1 MRTALILLFLLALAA
16 IPGSVV
22 PQSAQSAMKVSDFAA
37 NHPTLDRI
45 CRPLGMYHVYTSV
58 WFSAIYL
65 LLFISLIGCIIP
77 RIISHVKALR
87 RQPPRVPARLD
98 RLAAH
103 ASTTTSD
110 SAEEV
115 DKRAREWL
123 KVRRYRFVA
132 VSYTHLTL
140 PTKA

>member
-1 MRTALILLFLLALAA
+1 MGDSVTDSKVTAASPSGNSGLGFRPFMRWVWGQLTSMRTALILLFLLALAA

-65 LLFISLIGCIIP
+65 LLLISLIGCIVP
-77 RIISHVKALR
+77 RIVSHAKALR

-103 ASTTTSD
+103 A
-110 SAEEV
+110 
-115 DKRAREWL
+115 R
-123 KVRRYRFVA
+123 
-132 VSYTHLTL
+132 
-140 PTKA
+140 

>member
-1 MRTALILLFLLALAA
+1 MGDSVTDSKVTKTSPSGNSGLGFRPFMRWVWGQLTSMRTALILLFLLALAA

-65 LLFISLIGCIIP
+65 LS
-77 RIISHVKALR
+77 
-87 RQPPRVPARLD
+87 
-98 RLAAH
+98 
-103 ASTTTSD
+103 
-110 SAEEV
+110 
-115 DKRAREWL
+115 
-123 KVRRYRFVA
+123 
-132 VSYTHLTL
+132 VSSPHSYKHLTQ